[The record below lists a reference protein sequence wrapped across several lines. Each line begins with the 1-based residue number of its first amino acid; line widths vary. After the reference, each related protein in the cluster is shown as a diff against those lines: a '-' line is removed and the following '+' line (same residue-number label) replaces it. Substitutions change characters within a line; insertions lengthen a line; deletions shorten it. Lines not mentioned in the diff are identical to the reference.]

1 MPVPAS
7 DLCLVLTTTGSRDEA
22 ERLAHALVEQRL
34 AACVN
39 IIPGLTSVYR
49 WKGQVESA
57 DEVLLLMKTTASNL
71 QRLEDSL
78 RSLHSYEVPEFL
90 VLQPDSASEAYLQW
104 LLDSA
109 SS

>member
-7 DLCLVLTTTGSRDEA
+7 DLCLVLTTAGSRDEA
-22 ERLAHALVEQRL
+22 ERLAHALVEQRI

-57 DEVLLLMKTTASNL
+57 EEVLMLMKTTASNL

>member
-71 QRLEDSL
+71 QRLEESV
-78 RSLHSYEVPEFL
+78 RALHSYEVPEIL
-90 VLQPDSASEAYLQW
+90 VIQPDSASEAYLQW

>member
-22 ERLAHALVEQRL
+22 ERLAHALVEQRI

-57 DEVLLLMKTTASNL
+57 EEVLMLMKTTASNL